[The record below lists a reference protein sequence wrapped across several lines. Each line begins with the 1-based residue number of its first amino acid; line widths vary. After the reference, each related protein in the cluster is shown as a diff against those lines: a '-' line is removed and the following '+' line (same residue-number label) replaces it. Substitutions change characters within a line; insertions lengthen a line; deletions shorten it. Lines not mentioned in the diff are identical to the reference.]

1 MTTFWNELYR
11 YLFLNES
18 IIPKNWQKCQF
29 LGMLHLKAIFIY
41 SLANDLAKRKNYDWK
56 TKQLPKPTN
65 FACKSST
72 ELFPDIGFS
81 SFSVIQGRIVDR
93 LSRVNQGNFGDHK
106 SVGEGISEMRLKF
119 GSGYRIYY
127 TVRNETI
134 VFLLAGGDKSSQRE
148 DIKKAKELI
157 KELP

>member
-1 MTTFWNELYR
+1 MQV
-11 YLFLNES
+11 
-18 IIPKNWQKCQF
+18 I
-29 LGMLHLKAIFIY
+29 
-41 SLANDLAKRKNYDWK
+41 
-56 TKQLPKPTN
+56 
-65 FACKSST
+65 KSS
-72 ELFPDIGFS
+72 LFDSWFEKIKDP
-81 SFSVIQGRIVDR
+81 VIQGRIVDR
-93 LSRVNQGNFGDHK
+93 LSRVIQGNFGDR
-106 SVGEGISEMRLKF
+106 EGVSEMRLKF